1 MGRDAA
7 TPRRAGKEPPRRSHA
22 ARGTWPV
29 HWRCARVACGGAR
42 GAAPALLAS
51 ERGCGCGCGE
61 G

>member
-7 TPRRAGKEPPRRSHA
+7 PPRRAGKEHPRVSNA

-42 GAAPALLAS
+42 GAALTLLGS
-51 ERGCGCGCGE
+51 ERGCGCGE